1 MSRDDLAEEEK
12 HGIFWMSWEDILVF
26 FTGISSSWSPARFT
40 FRRDIHALWK
50 RTEAMPNHL
59 DDNPQYILR
68 VSAAVDT
75 VVWLVLFQH
84 YAVSEVGIT
93 HEHNACAS

>member
-1 MSRDDLAEEEK
+1 
-12 HGIFWMSWEDILVF
+12 
-26 FTGISSSWSPARFT
+26 
-40 FRRDIHALWK
+40 
-50 RTEAMPNHL
+50 MPNHL